1 MLGLGAVESEWIVAA
16 SADKSPERLA
26 ALKQMVSG
34 WRGPGTLVVVTH
46 ALTVQ
51 GLVGIMPGQAE
62 TVVLRPKSGMEP
74 GVDVVGRIPVR
85 E

>member
-1 MLGLGAVESEWIVAA
+1 MRQMLA
-16 SADKSPERLA
+16 
-26 ALKQMVSG
+26 G

-51 GLVGIMPGQAE
+51 ALVGLMPGQAE
-62 TVVLRPKSGMEP
+62 TVVVRPRPGREP
-74 GVDVVGRIPVR
+74 GLEVVGRIPVP